1 MDYKIKFITEED
13 YKSVVKKV
21 IETYHKSY
29 LDKSFDNMT
38 KNIIDPVK
46 MYFDTIVYG
55 QSVQNFIE
63 SERIRQIDKTNNN
76 AIGYFHQNLLSKL
89 KGAESEVEQFSR
101 KWDIVFTNEQGIV
114 LNDKNVN
121 KLYIELKNKFNTMNN
136 DSKTKIKR
144 DMDEVANDN
153 QLAILCIVLDK
164 KSSFKQL
171 TEYTYEMSIDKLY
184 YLLTGEEDAFK
195 QIIDAL
201 PYIIDEVMQENGISP
216 LSDYNDGS
224 EELGGINEDVIKK
237 QAFDTYLGFCEEKE

>member
-1 MDYKIKFITEED
+1 MDYKIKFIIEED

-195 QIIDAL
+195 QIIDVL

-224 EELGGINEDVIKK
+224 EEFGGINEDVIKK
-237 QAFDTYLGFCEEKE
+237 QAFETYLGFSEEKE